1 MGTPLTRPA
10 RPRLDVVLLEEIR
23 GDGEPTPADRLVR
36 RLMLV
41 GIAVLVAG
49 VLIQAAS
56 GLIGV
61 LALEDRYTQLNPD
74 REGNA
79 FSWASASATFVAGFV
94 AILLGLA
101 GSHGRRLLALGAI
114 LVFFSLDD
122 TVRIHETG
130 TYQVMEKITG
140 IEHRLLW
147 PMLWLPLLATAFLV
161 LWTTARRA
169 TASAGRMIRLALGLL
184 VAAVFLEVSALPI
197 APEGDVI
204 AGWPYA
210 LEVVV
215 EEGAELAAW
224 ILVALGLTAMLV
236 HTLAAGAPTR
246 GRPLR
251 P

>member
-1 MGTPLTRPA
+1 MGLPLTRPA
-10 RPRLDVVLLEEIR
+10 PQLEVVRLEEIR
-23 GDGEPTPADRLVR
+23 GAHEPTAADRLVG
-36 RLMLV
+36 RLVLV
-41 GIAVLVAG
+41 GIAILIAG
-49 VLIQAAS
+49 VVVQAAS

-61 LALEDRYTQLNPD
+61 LALEDRYAQLNPD

-114 LVFFSLDD
+114 LIFFSLDD

-130 TYQVMEKITG
+130 TYQVMERITG

-161 LWTTARRA
+161 LWTTARKV
-169 TASAGRMIRLALGLL
+169 TAPAGRMIQLALGLL

-224 ILVALGLTAMLV
+224 ILVALGLTATLV
-236 HTLAAGAPTR
+236 STLAAGPPTR
-246 GRPLR
+246 ARRLSQ
-251 P
+251 